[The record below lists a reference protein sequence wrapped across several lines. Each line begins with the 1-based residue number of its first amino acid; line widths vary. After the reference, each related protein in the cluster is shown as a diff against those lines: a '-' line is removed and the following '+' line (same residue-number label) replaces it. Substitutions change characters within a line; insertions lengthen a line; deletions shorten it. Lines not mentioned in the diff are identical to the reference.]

1 MQRRGS
7 ISQLRI
13 VFFALCDREGA
24 ASLPSELTT
33 CWLFELFSGKEAP
46 LISSETAE
54 TLTVAG
60 SLKTLLVSCDSLFNL
75 WTTPGQL
82 GLSDVLQDWRWSFVA
97 SFSLN
102 NVCSLFESHFVNV
115 PRILSEKLTPALR
128 LEGRFS
134 FSVAFAPTNH

>member
-13 VFFALCDREGA
+13 VFFALCDREGT
-24 ASLPSELTT
+24 ASLPSELIT

-46 LISSETAE
+46 SISSETAE

-82 GLSDVLQDWRWSFVA
+82 GSSDVLQDWRWSFVA

>member
-1 MQRRGS
+1 MS
-7 ISQLRI
+7 
-13 VFFALCDREGA
+13 
-24 ASLPSELTT
+24 SELIT

-46 LISSETAE
+46 SISSETAE

-60 SLKTLLVSCDSLFNL
+60 SLQTLLVSFDSLFNL
-75 WTTPGQL
+75 WTTSGQL
-82 GLSDVLQDWRWSFVA
+82 GWSDDNGDVLQDWRWSFVA